1 MYNKIG
7 IFLAHCCIYLALV
20 ILAAVMVTMLGLLM
34 AKMFVEAFCFLV
46 VAVLIS
52 MMLRWICRPQS

>member
-7 IFLAHCCIYLALV
+7 IFLAHFCIYLALV

-46 VAVLIS
+46 VAVVIS
-52 MMLRWICRPQS
+52 LALRWICRPQS

>member
-7 IFLAHCCIYLALV
+7 IFLAHFCIYLALG
-20 ILAAVMVTMLGLLM
+20 ILAAVMVTMVVLLTERL
-34 AKMFVEAFCFLV
+34 FVEAFCFLV
-46 VAVLIS
+46 MAVLIS